1 MCWLWPRLE
10 GSSAPGVTGQC
21 LGTFLV
27 VTSGPGVAAAVV
39 GGGRGAVPH
48 PSCPAW
54 AAQGSSPRRCTAGA
68 SGLLGLL
75 CSRGAPGP
83 VGTDPAVPGHRACL
97 QVQLPRRRHEGEHA
111 GLVLRDPVLARGGC
125 PCVPAGTPSSHFRET
140 DGTRWRTG
148 SIQEY
153 PAWEPGVV
161 SWKAGGMGEGFG
173 GRGRLRGSRGEPFRR
188 GVPASRSGLLPEEV
202 MLVCSF
208 VCKFPEDGPR
218 SRSVPVGVRCRSL
231 SAVEGN
237 SLVLRAWR
245 PRPPAVSCPPP
256 PPLCSLPHP
265 CTGTSQARPLL
276 R

>member
-1 MCWLWPRLE
+1 MALASPGGQFCPR
-10 GSSAPGVTGQC
+10 VTGQC

-148 SIQEY
+148 SRSTQRGSL
-153 PAWEPGVV
+153 AWSRGRPGAWAKASGGGDACGVPGV
-161 SWKAGGMGEGFG
+161 SPSGGESQPAGQ
-173 GRGRLRGSRGEPFRR
+173 
-188 GVPASRSGLLPEEV
+188 ASCPR
-202 MLVCSF
+202 
-208 VCKFPEDGPR
+208 R
-218 SRSVPVGVRCRSL
+218 SRWSAASSANSQKTGLVPGPFLLV
-231 SAVEGN
+231 SAV
-237 SLVLRAWR
+237 V
-245 PRPPAVSCPPP
+245 P
-256 PPLCSLPHP
+256 
-265 CTGTSQARPLL
+265 
-276 R
+276 